1 MSEIKVEL
9 LMSEIEVELQTEPQ
23 IFVDFKGGTPGPAG
37 YTPVKGVD
45 YFDGVDGKDGEKGLS
60 AYEVWL
66 QEGNTGSEQV
76 FLESLR
82 GDGVVTYVH
91 DQILASE
98 VWEINHDLGF
108 YPLVD
113 VIDSGGTLVIGDV
126 FHVDV
131 NNLILTFSAP
141 FSGKALIK

>member
-1 MSEIKVEL
+1 MTR
-9 LMSEIEVELQTEPQ
+9 IEVDLRSIEITSNMGS
-23 IFVDFKGGTPGPAG
+23 GGPRG
-37 YTPVKGVD
+37 Y
-45 YFDGVDGKDGEKGLS
+45 S
-60 AYEVWL
+60 AYEIWL
-66 QEGNTGSEQV
+66 QAGNTGSEQM

-98 VWEINHDLGF
+98 TWEINHNLGF

-126 FHVDV
+126 HHVDV